1 MCHEQLCNAWLIH
14 ILECPLSMSPRINQL
29 IIKLFKSIIVIFSGF
44 IVAFASFVCHK
55 KKIYK
60 HKSLVWMYNE
70 NTLRKLCLNINCMV
84 QKVRMTDFVMINKFS
99 GVNSNKMLLQNIL
112 IVLVLTACQGE
123 TLTWT
128 NMVVYLLVFCYVFI
142 IAILGFLFFFWLLM
156 SLFVRIQY
164 HILLKTIT
172 VGKWSLETNV

>member
-1 MCHEQLCNAWLIH
+1 
-14 ILECPLSMSPRINQL
+14 
-29 IIKLFKSIIVIFSGF
+29 
-44 IVAFASFVCHK
+44 
-55 KKIYK
+55 
-60 HKSLVWMYNE
+60 MYNE

-142 IAILGFLFFFWLLM
+142 IANFFLAINVLICSYSVPYTPQDNYSREMEFGNKCVNVGTEQDLSFCYSNKWLVEGN
-156 SLFVRIQY
+156 FNRWIPDF
-164 HILLKTIT
+164 KPAT
-172 VGKWSLETNV
+172 VQCSFLWF